1 MMKKVRVREKICAIM
16 MAVLMILSSVLPS
29 VPAMAQVTAPH
40 KDIAGNTVYLFV
52 YETYTDEQ
60 GQLQKLPVS
69 GARVRGQFY
78 LSDGTEVPEEVSGQ
92 TDVNGMVSVN
102 CSAGTLDSDAKFKY
116 QVEKTGYSTREN
128 IELAASDFGTEQ
140 MPAQCAV
147 TMSDIELGWQEK
159 GEGQALNVVAGGAPV
174 ILEILNT
181 IADENIPDEAYV
193 WECENPELI
202 TISDVQDT
210 PADQSGT
217 PDQITVKKAI
227 TGVKSGETRIK
238 VYRYGKEAYVNVKV
252 EESLSDNESQ
262 TGDDTDSGEVETPGS
277 DDEPAD
283 KAEVEITIIGASE
296 ITYGDPAP
304 EITVQ
309 ENTDTGREISY
320 SIETLE
326 SASGDVASIDSAT
339 GVITVTG
346 AGKVKITATAHENE
360 VYASASDTHELVI
373 YKKSITIGRDQAEK
387 FVWSTG
393 QYGAVKVYDGDA
405 GFEIQGTL
413 SGSEDGIVG
422 NDQITLSVTADV
434 ASSDEKKPGDAGVYN
449 GVKISSVLSSEN
461 MEEEN
466 PNYQITIGKDFADTS
481 ILPDTTFEIKKRPLY
496 VEPADDITFQ
506 YGQDVNVALQES
518 GEVKLAGENGSIDDS
533 QDQGLIEGEALPE
546 YVKDYVDFVF
556 AGEYASPSDAPQYVG
571 SYPNA
576 VMLKRNET
584 ECPGNYEIC
593 VDESVPTLVDLK
605 ITAQKISDD
614 ELWEALEIDEENS
627 CSYSADSEDTI
638 WVSAAGGKLAFKIK
652 EESELSQLYDEVWL
666 KTGDGSFNTYL
677 EYSAD
682 SESAVIESEI
692 SVYLSCS
699 RDEDDSPTRTASSDG
714 EGYNKIPAGEIKFD
728 NNAPSIV
735 FTGEDHIPY
744 KIYKEGLFQFGNFSY
759 FTNKAYHEFVTI
771 TDGESGLA
779 DQQCHLLQVQKGENV
794 TKAIT
799 QAVNGFNEWD
809 KLELSGKGEAV
820 ISVPE
825 TEEGGYY
832 VILVRAEDRTGN
844 HVVYASNGLVIEKC
858 NPKVNLTVKSKPN
871 GENGWYNDDIDY
883 DLTVKDFNDP
893 HSEIYSGIK
902 EVEVTVR
909 VYGTDPEIYEE
920 LESGGVED
928 EIYVNS
934 FKLTKEQIDDIAIPQ
949 HDGNGYT
956 FDDLK
961 NKREL
966 SIKGKIRIPGT
977 SGNKVE
983 IIARVMDEA
992 GNEGKAAS
1000 ELLQVDNVDP
1010 QMEWEWDVTNE
1021 DNVYQTR
1028 TATVTFTEQNFN
1040 PELVWL
1046 DVYQN
1051 GSYLSQY
1058 TLEELEEGVLE
1069 GVTAEQLSDTAENSS
1084 SSFKNGDRQ
1093 IIYKITFLNET
1104 KSDVHYRVIPRIQ
1117 DEADNWEY
1125 GEEHSFTIDNKP
1137 PTVLVKYDDEEQGNL
1152 PNNGKYFKAE
1162 RTMPLTFIERNYSE
1176 ELAGLELNV
1185 EGDAGE
1191 NGEEQQRRISLAELL
1206 DTPSKGTQYGIA
1218 ITKAVS
1224 DNTSETN
1231 EEHKYEITFG
1241 EDGKEFD
1248 YHVVP
1253 YIIDQADNENENVE
1267 YAEGSN
1273 PDTQADF
1280 AVDMKAPV
1288 LNVSYYILSDDEG
1301 IMSPDDE
1308 NITTEIDASADDED
1322 SRVYKN
1328 KKIYAKI
1335 EIEERNFSSREGG
1348 FGDGQ
1353 MEAVMEA
1360 VDAADNPVTAES
1372 SEDDA
1377 AAALKG
1383 LINNPGEW
1391 DSSLDGENTHV
1402 LSLEFSADANYTF
1415 GLDYED
1421 LAGNPMVLGENQA
1434 FSGEGSGDYGL
1445 RYFTVDT
1452 EAPEGTISIEN
1463 ETDFQTVL
1471 LKVLDIITFGVFHQ
1485 EKTNIVFSSD
1495 DQTSPH
1501 KQSYYLYDP
1510 QSEGEHQ
1517 LTEEELKKRFLEE
1530 GIESA
1535 GFSEEGQEQTHS
1547 AEANT
1552 QQIPYLRVEDMAG
1565 NVEYYTGEG
1574 LVVDNVKPDITI
1586 ELLDSEGNAADANM
1600 IFSGDVP
1607 FRILTEDPLG
1617 EETGAYSGI
1626 QCVQYEIFM
1635 DGNRTAKA
1643 EYTVSGSNKGADF
1656 RQQSV
1661 LWDKN
1666 GEEPLM
1672 ISAGDNNSNNVVIR
1686 VTAEDNAGNP
1696 ETTELP
1702 LKIDTTPPEISV
1714 EYDNHDV
1721 RNGRYFKD
1729 DRVMTV
1735 TYKERNF
1742 DEAGLTFDI
1751 LGEDGTW
1758 EEGVTLP
1765 ELKEMDGF
1773 EFEAECEDNQA
1784 EIPEAERTDEREIV
1798 YRIRFSGGE
1807 SGDKDYGIR
1816 LHARDM
1822 ADNSD
1827 EGVNYDE
1834 EQASEEFTVDKVRP
1848 QLKVV
1853 YKAGEQEITPGLKEE
1868 DTYYE
1873 REEEIT
1879 VVVSISERN
1888 FCQEDEFAPEQIQ
1901 LDLTATDA
1909 AGKDVLSDVVSA
1921 YKDAVLDTDRWK
1933 HAVSAESTDT
1943 KEQIFAFGEDANYSF
1958 SFDYEDLAGNRAVEA
1973 EESEDSSPDEPESM
1987 VHKCRYFTVD
1997 KTAPAGSIQIESN
2010 IWRQFVDMITF
2021 GIFTNRNMTDVIISG
2036 QDDTAGIKSI
2046 QYYKFVPPVESR
2058 GTFAGLTEDRL
2069 DNLPDNVWEDGERLT
2084 LRGEQ
2089 QAVIYAK
2096 IMDKAGNKT
2105 YISSAGV
2112 IVDTT
2117 KASPEIIIETAPSAY
2132 GYYSSDVPFTLR
2144 VTDPQSGGT
2153 YSGLKEVSYE
2163 ILRNGQLTQAGNYAN
2178 ELSDRTQRRKEITK
2192 RETVSAQLNN
2202 SNNVQIRVRAVDWAG
2217 NESTATKDIRID
2229 ITAPAVSIYYDLNNP
2244 VNGRYYNAA
2253 RTATVVVSERNF
2265 DESLFTF
2272 NVTNTDG
2279 TRPYISEWTHSAG
2292 NGVSDETTHTCQVV
2306 FSADGDYTF
2315 TADVSDLA
2323 GNHASYGQTDEFTID
2338 QTTPV
2343 IEVAYDNNDQGEP
2356 GYYNA
2361 ARTAVIRITE
2371 HNFNPADVSTYIT
2384 AALQGTGLTAPA
2396 LSEWSTQGD
2405 VHTASVSFAS
2415 DADYTFDISYTDLA
2429 GNAAQDYSQDSF
2441 TVDTTMPEL
2450 EIFDIADKSANNGA
2464 VAPAIQ
2470 YSDINYSESGVS
2482 IVLEG
2487 TMHDAR
2493 EVEGDRTAVENGA
2506 RIKMADFAY
2515 TKDNDDLYTLTASVQ
2530 DRAGNRVEKSI
2541 VFSVNRFGSVY
2552 VFSNA
2557 TETMLND
2564 FYSKEAQDIVVTEIN
2579 VDSLVFNGISY
2590 GRDGELV
2597 NMKAG
2602 EDYTVEES
2610 GTEASWKEYRYTIH
2624 KENFEQEG
2632 HYTVTIDSED
2642 RAENLMN
2649 NKVKDSA
2656 IEFVIDKTKPTV
2668 VITGVEDNAQYRADS
2683 RELTVDVADNIAMGG
2698 VDLYINGED
2707 APAEHYDADTI
2718 QQSGGKLS
2726 YMLHSDSRFQ
2736 DIKAVAW
2743 DAAGNEAVTED
2754 ISILVTSNLLIQYIN
2769 NLPLVIVSAFVLL
2782 LLIGLILLVI
2792 KRRKDRDEEVD
2803 NITVIR

>member
-1 MMKKVRVREKICAIM
+1 M
-16 MAVLMILSSVLPS
+16 
-29 VPAMAQVTAPH
+29 
-40 KDIAGNTVYLFV
+40 
-52 YETYTDEQ
+52 
-60 GQLQKLPVS
+60 
-69 GARVRGQFY
+69 
-78 LSDGTEVPEEVSGQ
+78 
-92 TDVNGMVSVN
+92 
-102 CSAGTLDSDAKFKY
+102 
-116 QVEKTGYSTREN
+116 
-128 IELAASDFGTEQ
+128 
-140 MPAQCAV
+140 
-147 TMSDIELGWQEK
+147 
-159 GEGQALNVVAGGAPV
+159 
-174 ILEILNT
+174 
-181 IADENIPDEAYV
+181 
-193 WECENPELI
+193 
-202 TISDVQDT
+202 
-210 PADQSGT
+210 
-217 PDQITVKKAI
+217 
-227 TGVKSGETRIK
+227 
-238 VYRYGKEAYVNVKV
+238 
-252 EESLSDNESQ
+252 
-262 TGDDTDSGEVETPGS
+262 
-277 DDEPAD
+277 
-283 KAEVEITIIGASE
+283 
-296 ITYGDPAP
+296 
-304 EITVQ
+304 
-309 ENTDTGREISY
+309 
-320 SIETLE
+320 
-326 SASGDVASIDSAT
+326 
-339 GVITVTG
+339 
-346 AGKVKITATAHENE
+346 
-360 VYASASDTHELVI
+360 
-373 YKKSITIGRDQAEK
+373 
-387 FVWSTG
+387 
-393 QYGAVKVYDGDA
+393 
-405 GFEIQGTL
+405 
-413 SGSEDGIVG
+413 
-422 NDQITLSVTADV
+422 
-434 ASSDEKKPGDAGVYN
+434 
-449 GVKISSVLSSEN
+449 
-461 MEEEN
+461 
-466 PNYQITIGKDFADTS
+466 
-481 ILPDTTFEIKKRPLY
+481 
-496 VEPADDITFQ
+496 
-506 YGQDVNVALQES
+506 ALQES

-1162 RTMPLTFIERNYSE
+1162 RTMTLTFIERNYSE

-1607 FRILTEDPLG
+1607 FRILIDIRIAGKKL
-1617 EETGAYSGI
+1617 GAYSGI

-1784 EIPEAERTDEREIV
+1784 EIPEAERQMSV
-1798 YRIRFSGGE
+1798 
-1807 SGDKDYGIR
+1807 R
-1816 LHARDM
+1816 LCIGFVFQEV
-1822 ADNSD
+1822 S
-1827 EGVNYDE
+1827 
-1834 EQASEEFTVDKVRP
+1834 
-1848 QLKVV
+1848 
-1853 YKAGEQEITPGLKEE
+1853 QEIK
-1868 DTYYE
+1868 
-1873 REEEIT
+1873 IMAS
-1879 VVVSISERN
+1879 V
-1888 FCQEDEFAPEQIQ
+1888 CMPE
-1901 LDLTATDA
+1901 
-1909 AGKDVLSDVVSA
+1909 
-1921 YKDAVLDTDRWK
+1921 
-1933 HAVSAESTDT
+1933 
-1943 KEQIFAFGEDANYSF
+1943 
-1958 SFDYEDLAGNRAVEA
+1958 
-1973 EESEDSSPDEPESM
+1973 
-1987 VHKCRYFTVD
+1987 
-1997 KTAPAGSIQIESN
+1997 
-2010 IWRQFVDMITF
+2010 IWR
-2021 GIFTNRNMTDVIISG
+2021 II
-2036 QDDTAGIKSI
+2036 Q
-2046 QYYKFVPPVESR
+2046 
-2058 GTFAGLTEDRL
+2058 
-2069 DNLPDNVWEDGERLT
+2069 
-2084 LRGEQ
+2084 
-2089 QAVIYAK
+2089 
-2096 IMDKAGNKT
+2096 
-2105 YISSAGV
+2105 
-2112 IVDTT
+2112 
-2117 KASPEIIIETAPSAY
+2117 
-2132 GYYSSDVPFTLR
+2132 
-2144 VTDPQSGGT
+2144 
-2153 YSGLKEVSYE
+2153 
-2163 ILRNGQLTQAGNYAN
+2163 
-2178 ELSDRTQRRKEITK
+2178 
-2192 RETVSAQLNN
+2192 
-2202 SNNVQIRVRAVDWAG
+2202 
-2217 NESTATKDIRID
+2217 
-2229 ITAPAVSIYYDLNNP
+2229 
-2244 VNGRYYNAA
+2244 
-2253 RTATVVVSERNF
+2253 
-2265 DESLFTF
+2265 
-2272 NVTNTDG
+2272 
-2279 TRPYISEWTHSAG
+2279 
-2292 NGVSDETTHTCQVV
+2292 
-2306 FSADGDYTF
+2306 
-2315 TADVSDLA
+2315 
-2323 GNHASYGQTDEFTID
+2323 
-2338 QTTPV
+2338 
-2343 IEVAYDNNDQGEP
+2343 
-2356 GYYNA
+2356 
-2361 ARTAVIRITE
+2361 
-2371 HNFNPADVSTYIT
+2371 
-2384 AALQGTGLTAPA
+2384 
-2396 LSEWSTQGD
+2396 
-2405 VHTASVSFAS
+2405 
-2415 DADYTFDISYTDLA
+2415 
-2429 GNAAQDYSQDSF
+2429 
-2441 TVDTTMPEL
+2441 
-2450 EIFDIADKSANNGA
+2450 
-2464 VAPAIQ
+2464 
-2470 YSDINYSESGVS
+2470 
-2482 IVLEG
+2482 
-2487 TMHDAR
+2487 
-2493 EVEGDRTAVENGA
+2493 
-2506 RIKMADFAY
+2506 
-2515 TKDNDDLYTLTASVQ
+2515 
-2530 DRAGNRVEKSI
+2530 
-2541 VFSVNRFGSVY
+2541 
-2552 VFSNA
+2552 
-2557 TETMLND
+2557 
-2564 FYSKEAQDIVVTEIN
+2564 
-2579 VDSLVFNGISY
+2579 
-2590 GRDGELV
+2590 
-2597 NMKAG
+2597 MKA
-2602 EDYTVEES
+2602 
-2610 GTEASWKEYRYTIH
+2610 
-2624 KENFEQEG
+2624 
-2632 HYTVTIDSED
+2632 
-2642 RAENLMN
+2642 
-2649 NKVKDSA
+2649 
-2656 IEFVIDKTKPTV
+2656 
-2668 VITGVEDNAQYRADS
+2668 
-2683 RELTVDVADNIAMGG
+2683 
-2698 VDLYINGED
+2698 
-2707 APAEHYDADTI
+2707 
-2718 QQSGGKLS
+2718 
-2726 YMLHSDSRFQ
+2726 
-2736 DIKAVAW
+2736 
-2743 DAAGNEAVTED
+2743 
-2754 ISILVTSNLLIQYIN
+2754 
-2769 NLPLVIVSAFVLL
+2769 
-2782 LLIGLILLVI
+2782 
-2792 KRRKDRDEEVD
+2792 
-2803 NITVIR
+2803 

>member
-1 MMKKVRVREKICAIM
+1 MKKVRVREKICAIM

-699 RDEDDSPTRTASSDG
+699 RDEDDSPTWTASSDG

-1162 RTMPLTFIERNYSE
+1162 RTMTLTFIERNYSE

-1335 EIEERNFSSREGG
+1335 
-1348 FGDGQ
+1348 
-1353 MEAVMEA
+1353 
-1360 VDAADNPVTAES
+1360 
-1372 SEDDA
+1372 
-1377 AAALKG
+1377 
-1383 LINNPGEW
+1383 
-1391 DSSLDGENTHV
+1391 
-1402 LSLEFSADANYTF
+1402 
-1415 GLDYED
+1415 
-1421 LAGNPMVLGENQA
+1421 
-1434 FSGEGSGDYGL
+1434 
-1445 RYFTVDT
+1445 
-1452 EAPEGTISIEN
+1452 
-1463 ETDFQTVL
+1463 
-1471 LKVLDIITFGVFHQ
+1471 
-1485 EKTNIVFSSD
+1485 
-1495 DQTSPH
+1495 
-1501 KQSYYLYDP
+1501 
-1510 QSEGEHQ
+1510 
-1517 LTEEELKKRFLEE
+1517 
-1530 GIESA
+1530 
-1535 GFSEEGQEQTHS
+1535 
-1547 AEANT
+1547 
-1552 QQIPYLRVEDMAG
+1552 
-1565 NVEYYTGEG
+1565 
-1574 LVVDNVKPDITI
+1574 
-1586 ELLDSEGNAADANM
+1586 
-1600 IFSGDVP
+1600 
-1607 FRILTEDPLG
+1607 
-1617 EETGAYSGI
+1617 
-1626 QCVQYEIFM
+1626 
-1635 DGNRTAKA
+1635 
-1643 EYTVSGSNKGADF
+1643 
-1656 RQQSV
+1656 
-1661 LWDKN
+1661 
-1666 GEEPLM
+1666 
-1672 ISAGDNNSNNVVIR
+1672 
-1686 VTAEDNAGNP
+1686 
-1696 ETTELP
+1696 
-1702 LKIDTTPPEISV
+1702 
-1714 EYDNHDV
+1714 
-1721 RNGRYFKD
+1721 
-1729 DRVMTV
+1729 
-1735 TYKERNF
+1735 
-1742 DEAGLTFDI
+1742 
-1751 LGEDGTW
+1751 
-1758 EEGVTLP
+1758 
-1765 ELKEMDGF
+1765 
-1773 EFEAECEDNQA
+1773 
-1784 EIPEAERTDEREIV
+1784 
-1798 YRIRFSGGE
+1798 
-1807 SGDKDYGIR
+1807 
-1816 LHARDM
+1816 
-1822 ADNSD
+1822 
-1827 EGVNYDE
+1827 
-1834 EQASEEFTVDKVRP
+1834 
-1848 QLKVV
+1848 
-1853 YKAGEQEITPGLKEE
+1853 
-1868 DTYYE
+1868 
-1873 REEEIT
+1873 
-1879 VVVSISERN
+1879 
-1888 FCQEDEFAPEQIQ
+1888 
-1901 LDLTATDA
+1901 
-1909 AGKDVLSDVVSA
+1909 
-1921 YKDAVLDTDRWK
+1921 
-1933 HAVSAESTDT
+1933 
-1943 KEQIFAFGEDANYSF
+1943 
-1958 SFDYEDLAGNRAVEA
+1958 
-1973 EESEDSSPDEPESM
+1973 
-1987 VHKCRYFTVD
+1987 
-1997 KTAPAGSIQIESN
+1997 
-2010 IWRQFVDMITF
+2010 
-2021 GIFTNRNMTDVIISG
+2021 
-2036 QDDTAGIKSI
+2036 
-2046 QYYKFVPPVESR
+2046 
-2058 GTFAGLTEDRL
+2058 
-2069 DNLPDNVWEDGERLT
+2069 
-2084 LRGEQ
+2084 
-2089 QAVIYAK
+2089 
-2096 IMDKAGNKT
+2096 
-2105 YISSAGV
+2105 
-2112 IVDTT
+2112 
-2117 KASPEIIIETAPSAY
+2117 
-2132 GYYSSDVPFTLR
+2132 
-2144 VTDPQSGGT
+2144 
-2153 YSGLKEVSYE
+2153 
-2163 ILRNGQLTQAGNYAN
+2163 
-2178 ELSDRTQRRKEITK
+2178 
-2192 RETVSAQLNN
+2192 
-2202 SNNVQIRVRAVDWAG
+2202 
-2217 NESTATKDIRID
+2217 
-2229 ITAPAVSIYYDLNNP
+2229 
-2244 VNGRYYNAA
+2244 
-2253 RTATVVVSERNF
+2253 
-2265 DESLFTF
+2265 
-2272 NVTNTDG
+2272 
-2279 TRPYISEWTHSAG
+2279 
-2292 NGVSDETTHTCQVV
+2292 
-2306 FSADGDYTF
+2306 
-2315 TADVSDLA
+2315 
-2323 GNHASYGQTDEFTID
+2323 
-2338 QTTPV
+2338 
-2343 IEVAYDNNDQGEP
+2343 
-2356 GYYNA
+2356 
-2361 ARTAVIRITE
+2361 
-2371 HNFNPADVSTYIT
+2371 
-2384 AALQGTGLTAPA
+2384 
-2396 LSEWSTQGD
+2396 
-2405 VHTASVSFAS
+2405 
-2415 DADYTFDISYTDLA
+2415 
-2429 GNAAQDYSQDSF
+2429 
-2441 TVDTTMPEL
+2441 
-2450 EIFDIADKSANNGA
+2450 
-2464 VAPAIQ
+2464 
-2470 YSDINYSESGVS
+2470 
-2482 IVLEG
+2482 
-2487 TMHDAR
+2487 
-2493 EVEGDRTAVENGA
+2493 
-2506 RIKMADFAY
+2506 
-2515 TKDNDDLYTLTASVQ
+2515 
-2530 DRAGNRVEKSI
+2530 
-2541 VFSVNRFGSVY
+2541 
-2552 VFSNA
+2552 
-2557 TETMLND
+2557 
-2564 FYSKEAQDIVVTEIN
+2564 
-2579 VDSLVFNGISY
+2579 
-2590 GRDGELV
+2590 
-2597 NMKAG
+2597 
-2602 EDYTVEES
+2602 
-2610 GTEASWKEYRYTIH
+2610 
-2624 KENFEQEG
+2624 
-2632 HYTVTIDSED
+2632 
-2642 RAENLMN
+2642 
-2649 NKVKDSA
+2649 
-2656 IEFVIDKTKPTV
+2656 
-2668 VITGVEDNAQYRADS
+2668 
-2683 RELTVDVADNIAMGG
+2683 
-2698 VDLYINGED
+2698 
-2707 APAEHYDADTI
+2707 
-2718 QQSGGKLS
+2718 
-2726 YMLHSDSRFQ
+2726 
-2736 DIKAVAW
+2736 
-2743 DAAGNEAVTED
+2743 
-2754 ISILVTSNLLIQYIN
+2754 
-2769 NLPLVIVSAFVLL
+2769 
-2782 LLIGLILLVI
+2782 
-2792 KRRKDRDEEVD
+2792 
-2803 NITVIR
+2803 